1 MKRTG
6 WVFLLLLF
14 TPALHAL
21 DVTVP
26 GSFTISGVTRT
37 DGKVMLPAERTYQNI
52 RILDKSTY
60 RFVSSCPEPCVQP
73 LGSVSPVVADVRP
86 AQTRAGMWIV
96 SVDFNR
102 AWRITFLV
110 FKKGNDFSIKLPQYF
125 TFLSDPLRTQT
136 REVVLQ
142 AVLQEENEMHAR

>member
-21 DVTVP
+21 VVEIP

-37 DGKVMLPAERTYQNI
+37 EGKIVLPSERTYQNI

-60 RFVSSCPEPCVQP
+60 GLVSACQTPCVQP
-73 LGSVSPVVADVRP
+73 LVNIMPVVADIRP
-86 AQTRAGMWIV
+86 AHTRARMWIAQ
-96 SVDFNR
+96 VDFNH
-102 AWRITFLV
+102 AWLVTFLV
-110 FKKGNDFSIKLPQYF
+110 FQKGNDFSVKPPEHF
-125 TFLSDPLRTQT
+125 KFLSNLLAQQT
-136 REVVLQ
+136 RDVILQ
-142 AVLQEENEMHAR
+142 AIRQEEK